1 MTISSQQVYA
11 GLSCVGTTS
20 STRVSGTLQIGTSQR
35 RTELATTDVGYAVI
49 AHLTASGN
57 TFTMDVQAG
66 TYSGT
71 AETQATVL
79 INPTGAD
86 NSIDW
91 TAVAG
96 WGYQGNATT
105 ITYAAPVALQ
115 ATTLCAAVG
124 QAITVTPGA
133 KARMI
138 VTGTLN
144 PDATGTQL
152 YAGVHGGYASYTH
165 DGAAYVIGRASQKA
179 IYYDTDHW
187 ALEMTDSGGSVTYL
201 ASTASSTAATPEG
214 LTFTPSTGTGTPTV
228 AAAASS
234 AAQVIAAGIADAA
247 TALLAVPV
255 ANGTVTGAVAAVTA
269 TNLATGTGTII
280 TGTSGKDFEGTAIPS
295 LTTLSAIN
303 IEVVQGSATVTNGTN
318 IFPIPALIYGATT
331 GTLLTADLVFT
342 ATAND
347 TIIQVTV
354 LGVD

>member
-1 MTISSQQVYA
+1 
-11 GLSCVGTTS
+11 
-20 STRVSGTLQIGTSQR
+20 
-35 RTELATTDVGYAVI
+35 
-49 AHLTASGN
+49 
-57 TFTMDVQAG
+57 
-66 TYSGT
+66 
-71 AETQATVL
+71 VL

-133 KARMI
+133 KARMT
-138 VTGTLN
+138 VAGT
-144 PDATGTQL
+144 L
-152 YAGVHGGYASYTH
+152 YAGPGETNARTFAVLGYLGLANGKNLYTNSDYCQW
-165 DGAAYVIGRASQKA
+165 DGAKFNLV
-179 IYYDTDHW
+179 HH
-187 ALEMTDSGGSVTYL
+187 SGGTWT
-201 ASTASSTAATPEG
+201 STDPVATPD
-214 LTFTPSTGTGTPTV
+214 LVTTWTPVGTANGTPV
-228 AAAASS
+228 VSAAASS

-342 ATAND
+342 AAAND